1 MCFAW
6 LFVYFQCLLHKYTW
20 KWVWNTLFNTI
31 VPTWSEDYTFIWC
44 ILSSICFSTKKVFFV
59 VSYLIRFPLF
69 FCWCSF
75 GCDALFIRTTI
86 PIIAT
91 PPNDVAKWKFCAIE
105 NDIPLLILN
114 SVHISSISFTLII
127 LFIFTTLNLEWL
139 LGSKSPKEIISKA
152 SPFSS
157 IQFLST
163 IQFKYEIWV
172 QVSNYLF
179 LRWDCLHQRLFP
191 LIVTISHLDLK
202 CKSEMETILWT

>member
-1 MCFAW
+1 MEW
-6 LFVYFQCLLHKYTW
+6 RLH
-20 KWVWNTLFNTI
+20 FTI
-31 VPTWSEDYTFIWC
+31 MLC
-44 ILSSICFSTKKVFFV
+44 IISSICFSTKRGFFYNFLFDTL
-59 VSYLIRFPLF
+59 SLF

-152 SPFSS
+152 TPFSS
-157 IQFLST
+157 IQFLSK
-163 IQFKYEIWV
+163 IQF
-172 QVSNYLF
+172 
-179 LRWDCLHQRLFP
+179 
-191 LIVTISHLDLK
+191 
-202 CKSEMETILWT
+202 